1 MGEEGGQGLDTPSP
15 PLAKLLCCE
24 LLVFIGSLL
33 WGSHMGGG
41 GERAF
46 STVLNL
52 GVGGGSTSV
61 HLILWCS
68 LTHKSAHFS
77 FFFCFFF
84 FFFFLMQVA
93 LSKRTYLCVSSHAV
107 FLFLCIAK

>member
-1 MGEEGGQGLDTPSP
+1 MTIKPDRSEMGKEEGGQGLDTPSP

-24 LLVFIGSLL
+24 LLVLHWLSPLGKSYE
-33 WGSHMGGG
+33 G
-41 GERAF
+41 GEGAF

-84 FFFFLMQVA
+84 FFFF
-93 LSKRTYLCVSSHAV
+93 
-107 FLFLCIAK
+107 FF

>member
-1 MGEEGGQGLDTPSP
+1 MR
-15 PLAKLLCCE
+15 
-24 LLVFIGSLL
+24 
-33 WGSHMGGG
+33 G

-84 FFFFLMQVA
+84 VFFFFNAGCTKQED
-93 LSKRTYLCVSSHAV
+93 LSLCFKPCGFFIS
-107 FLFLCIAK
+107 LYR